1 MKRKMGPM
9 ILRIGWFE
17 LLWRDFVYVQKNT
30 KTKFFLYAGI
40 KGEKENSQS
49 LSNKLFSQ
57 WENGA
62 TPSDFTML
70 IW

>member
-1 MKRKMGPM
+1 MKSCRTSLLRCVATNSV
-9 ILRIGWFE
+9 IL
-17 LLWRDFVYVQKNT
+17 YVQKNQ
-30 KTKFFLYAGI
+30 TKFFLYAGI

-62 TPSDFTML
+62 TPLILLML
-70 IW
+70 I